1 MFTGLVEEIGTIKE
15 YKSIP
20 DGKEAWI
27 EGHIVIDDLK
37 KDDSISCSGICLTV
51 VETKDQF
58 FRVQLVNET
67 LEKSTARYWDKDTKI
82 NLERALLPTSRM
94 GGHFVQGHVDGTVK
108 ILDIIPMKD
117 SAVWHFSLPEKLGL
131 FLVDKGSICLDGISL
146 TIVEKLDQCFTVA
159 LIPHTLSVT
168 TWGKKKID
176 DLVNIEVD
184 IMAKYIK
191 NLMPKEKDEV

>member
-67 LEKSTARYWDKDTKI
+67 LEKSTARYWDKGTKI

-94 GGHFVQGHVDGTVK
+94 GGHFVQGHVDGIVK
-108 ILDIIPMKD
+108 ILDIIPMED
-117 SAVWHFSLPEKLGL
+117 SAVWHFSLPEELGL

-146 TIVEKLDQCFTVA
+146 TIVEKLDHCFTVA

-168 TWGKKKID
+168 TWGQKKVD
-176 DLVNIEVD
+176 DFVNIEVD

-191 NLMPKEKDEV
+191 NLMPKEESEV

>member
-108 ILDIIPMKD
+108 ILDITPMED

-168 TWGKKKID
+168 TWGQKKVD

>member
-108 ILDIIPMKD
+108 ILDIIPMED
-117 SAVWHFSLPEKLGL
+117 SSVWYFSLPEKLGL

-159 LIPHTLSVT
+159 LIPHTLGVT
-168 TWGKKKID
+168 TWGQKNVN

-191 NLMPKEKDEV
+191 NLMPKEKNEV

>member
-1 MFTGLVEEIGTIKE
+1 MFTGLIEEIGTIKE
-15 YKSIP
+15 YKNIP

-51 VETKDQF
+51 IETENQLFK
-58 FRVQLVNET
+58 VQLVNET
-67 LEKSTARYWDKDTKI
+67 LNKTTAKSWNNGTKL

-94 GGHFVQGHVDGTVK
+94 GGHFVQGHVDGTVE
-108 ILDIIPMKD
+108 ILDIIPMDD
-117 SAVWHFSLPEKLGL
+117 SAVWHFSIPENLQS

-146 TIVEKLDQCFTVA
+146 TIVEKFDNYFTVA

-168 TWGKKKID
+168 TWGQKRVN

-184 IMAKYIK
+184 IMAKYIQ
-191 NLMPKEKDEV
+191 NLMPKGKDEV

>member
-27 EGHIVIDDLK
+27 EGHIVIEDLK

-51 VETKDQF
+51 VETENQLFK
-58 FRVQLVNET
+58 VQLVNET
-67 LEKSTARYWDKDTKI
+67 LNKTTAKSWNNGTKL

-94 GGHFVQGHVDGTVK
+94 GGHFVQGHVDGTVE
-108 ILDIIPMKD
+108 ILDIVPTDD
-117 SAVWHFSLPEKLGL
+117 SAVWHFSLPENLQS

-146 TIVEKLDQCFTVA
+146 TIVEKFDNYFTVA

-168 TWGKKKID
+168 TWGQKRVN

-184 IMAKYIK
+184 IMAKYIQ
-191 NLMPKEKDEV
+191 NLMPKGKDEV

>member
-27 EGHIVIDDLK
+27 EGNIVIEDLK

-51 VETKDQF
+51 VEIQNQLFK
-58 FRVQLVNET
+58 VQLVNET
-67 LEKSTARYWDKDTKI
+67 LNKTTAKSWNNGTKL

-94 GGHFVQGHVDGTVK
+94 GGHFVQGHVDGTVE
-108 ILDIIPMKD
+108 ILDIVPMDD
-117 SAVWHFSLPEKLGL
+117 SAVWHFSLPENLQL

-146 TIVEKLDQCFTVA
+146 TIVEKFDNYFTVA

-168 TWGKKKID
+168 TWGQKRVN

-184 IMAKYIK
+184 IMAKYIQ
-191 NLMPKEKDEV
+191 NLMPKGKDEV

>member
-20 DGKEAWI
+20 YGKEAWI

-108 ILDIIPMKD
+108 ILDIKPMED